1 MEQELSS
8 LYVAAVLADAMV
20 RKGQRQ
26 IVEET
31 NVSLAHLLDMI
42 ELKREF
48 NRRVLRYLG
57 FKRKISYVRVRPGV

>member
-8 LYVAAVLADAMV
+8 LYVAAVLADTMV

>member
-8 LYVAAVLADAMV
+8 LYVAAVLTDAMV

>member
-1 MEQELSS
+1 MEQEFSS
-8 LYVAAVLADAMV
+8 LYVAAILTDAMV

>member
-1 MEQELSS
+1 MEQEFSS
-8 LYVAAVLADAMV
+8 LYVAAILTDAMV

-31 NVSLAHLLDMI
+31 NVSLVHLLDMI

>member
-1 MEQELSS
+1 MEQEFSS
-8 LYVAAVLADAMV
+8 LYVAAILTDAMV

-57 FKRKISYVRVRPGV
+57 FKRKINYVRVRPGV

>member
-31 NVSLAHLLDMI
+31 NVSLVHLLDMI